1 MKKALLIIVALM
13 LAGMARAQD
22 ILEYQGTRNGDT
34 TSTWEPELKQEYPQN
49 VQYIND
55 DRQYFYI
62 EIVGWSNFGGNKV
75 SSIQIDFGQEKGFGE
90 DTRLRDGFGKV
101 RKFNS
106 MIAVMNWLGR
116 YGWEFQQAYA
126 VSIGNNQHV
135 YHYLMRIDIAKLT
148 HEELLMLNSGTF
160 PNWN

>member
-1 MKKALLIIVALM
+1 MKKALLIIIALM
-13 LAGMARAQD
+13 LAGMAQAQD
-22 ILEYQGTRNGDT
+22 VLEYVGTKNGDT

-62 EIVGWSNFGGNKV
+62 EIVGMANFGGNKV
-75 SSIQIDFGQEKGFGE
+75 SSITIDFGQEKGFGE
-90 DTRLRDGFGKV
+90 DTRLRDGFGGV

-106 MIAVMNWLGR
+106 MVAVLNWLAR
-116 YGWEFQQAYA
+116 HGWEFQQAYA
-126 VSIGNNQHV
+126 VSHGNQHV

-148 HEELLMLNSGTF
+148 YEELQMLNSGTF
-160 PNWN
+160 PN